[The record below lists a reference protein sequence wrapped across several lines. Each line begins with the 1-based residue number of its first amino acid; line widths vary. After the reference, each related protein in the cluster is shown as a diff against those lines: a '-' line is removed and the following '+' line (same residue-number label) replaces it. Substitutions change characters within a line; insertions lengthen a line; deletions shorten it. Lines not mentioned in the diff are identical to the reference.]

1 MKKYNKW
8 TIKEKDKM
16 KIILKEDVKS
26 LGKKGEVVN
35 VSPGYARNFIL
46 PKNLGVEATKKS
58 LSELNLQKKAQEKQ
72 EKIILDEAKEVEKA
86 INETTISLEI
96 KAGEGGRTFGSVST
110 KEIAAAAME
119 QFKIEIDRK
128 KIQLSEPIKNVGEYE
143 VPVRLH
149 PEVLAKLKINVKAV

>member
-1 MKKYNKW
+1 
-8 TIKEKDKM
+8 M